1 MKLILCFIPFICA
14 NTSFHASATD
24 TSVQQGTHYT
34 TQTGIYYDNM
44 VQDSEGMGDRQ
55 DARSHIF
62 EAYPDEISLYQQV
75 LGLFLIMLHNF
86 LNFIMGDYQE
96 LHNEI

>member
-1 MKLILCFIPFICA
+1 MKIILLFISFICT

-24 TSVQQGTHYT
+24 TSVPQGTHYT
-34 TQTGIYYDNM
+34 TQTGIYYDHM

-55 DARSHIF
+55 DARSVIF

-75 LGLFLIMLHNF
+75 LGLFLTMIHNF
-86 LNFIMGDYQE
+86 LNFMTGEY
-96 LHNEI
+96 